1 MKMTKIFF
9 VTLISFVFIF
19 CFCAVEY
26 CPAHVDEGK
35 EGGEQ
40 VYRLDKV
47 IVRDHPL
54 KDESM
59 VVTPDVTVINVDKFQ
74 KAGSV
79 QNIRDILSEALGIN
93 VLRSSVTP
101 SPTESIY
108 IRGFDQSRFQVFK
121 DGRPM
126 RLMGRS
132 GYIKTD
138 WTTMP
143 LDNIET
149 IEIIRGSHS
158 LLYPFSMGGA
168 INIITKKGSKTDEIK
183 PRGTATTEFGSYGA
197 QSYSANIEGGLLNLI
212 GYSFAGAH
220 REGDGYLRNNDYNTG
235 SFNTRMTLFLPTGG
249 TLTGGWDYVDNE
261 TGYPVINDP
270 SRADYDSS
278 YPDVLEHKVDNFVH
292 GPEGLVYPGGDSYWQ
307 KRTNEYSILLDQ
319 PLGPGELRAQVYQ
332 HESNRDRYWLAS
344 DGTQKDNLEI
354 EEKNRG
360 VFLDYLDFELIKN
373 HAFSIGGEYRTQG
386 IPENKDYYEIISG
399 YFQDVWSVMSP
410 LTLTWGVRYYEFQ
423 SDAYKAGFPGM
434 KEYRLK
440 SPSEQKAYQYRR
452 VENEWCPKARLDYE
466 FDSTLTLYAA
476 VSREM
481 RTP

>member
-1 MKMTKIFF
+1 M
-9 VTLISFVFIF
+9 ISFLFLFSIPQYGL
-19 CFCAVEY
+19 AQVE
-26 CPAHVDEGK
+26 K
-35 EGGEQ
+35 EKKGEK

-54 KDESM
+54 KDEGLF
-59 VVTPDVTVINVDKFQ
+59 VTPDVTVINVEKFQ
-74 KAGSV
+74 KAASV
-79 QNIRDILSEALGIN
+79 QNIRDLLSEALGVN

-108 IRGFDQSRFQVFK
+108 IRGLDQSRIQVFL
-121 DGRPM
+121 DGRPV

-132 GYIKTD
+132 GYIKMD

-149 IEIIRGSHS
+149 IEIIRGSCS

-168 INIITKKGSKTDEIK
+168 INIITKKGIKTDEIK
-183 PRGTATTEFGSYGA
+183 PKVTATTEFGSYGA
-197 QSYSANIEGGLLNLI
+197 QSYSATIEGGLLNLI

-278 YPDVLEHKVDNFVH
+278 YPDVLEHEVDNFVH
-292 GPEGLVYPGGDSYWQ
+292 GPEGLVYPGGDSFWQ

-332 HESNRDRYWLAS
+332 HESNRDRYWVTS
-344 DGTQKDNLEI
+344 NGTQKENLNI
-354 EEKNRG
+354 KEKNRG
-360 VFLDYLDFELIKN
+360 AFLDYLDISLIEK
-373 HAFSIGGEYRTQG
+373 HSFSVGGEYRTQG
-386 IPENKDYYEIISG
+386 TPENKDFYEIISG
-399 YFQDVWSVMSP
+399 YFQDVWSVTSP
-410 LTLTWGVRYYEFQ
+410 LTLTWGARYYEFQ
-423 SDAYKAGFPGM
+423 SDAFRPGFPGWKVYRSWSPAKQ
-434 KEYRLK
+434 KEL
-440 SPSEQKAYQYRR
+440 QYRR

-466 FDSTLTLYAA
+466 FDPTLTLYAS
-476 VSREM
+476 VSREI

>member
-1 MKMTKIFF
+1 
-9 VTLISFVFIF
+9 
-19 CFCAVEY
+19 
-26 CPAHVDEGK
+26 
-35 EGGEQ
+35 
-40 VYRLDKV
+40 
-47 IVRDHPL
+47 
-54 KDESM
+54 
-59 VVTPDVTVINVDKFQ
+59 
-74 KAGSV
+74 
-79 QNIRDILSEALGIN
+79 
-93 VLRSSVTP
+93 
-101 SPTESIY
+101 
-108 IRGFDQSRFQVFK
+108 
-121 DGRPM
+121 
-126 RLMGRS
+126 
-132 GYIKTD
+132 
-138 WTTMP
+138 
-143 LDNIET
+143 
-149 IEIIRGSHS
+149 
-158 LLYPFSMGGA
+158 
-168 INIITKKGSKTDEIK
+168 
-183 PRGTATTEFGSYGA
+183 
-197 QSYSANIEGGLLNLI
+197 LNLI

-235 SFNTRMTLFLPTGG
+235 SFNARMTLFLPTGG

-261 TGYPVINDP
+261 TGYAVINDP
-270 SRADYDSS
+270 SRDDYDSS
-278 YPDVLEHKVDNFVH
+278 YPDVLEDEVDRFAH
-292 GPEGLVYPGGDSYWQ
+292 GPEGLVYPGGDSFWQ
-307 KRTNEYSILLDQ
+307 KRTSEYSILLEQ

-332 HESNRDRYWLAS
+332 HESNRDRYWVVS
-344 DGTQKDNLEI
+344 DGTPKEDPDI

-360 VFLDYLDFELIKN
+360 AFLDYLDFELIKN